1 MRHILIAILLSLL
14 SSTAF
19 AAITPVEEKPPM
31 KAVTFEDEIM
41 AAMYSYCLPAL
52 YGKRDPAG
60 VAIGEKLGEFPADK
74 TLLFAAKGDRVF
86 MINSEQGNMVMVVPK
101 AGGCSI
107 LARKIDTA
115 SFWRSASGFL
125 GKGSPF
131 TFTKETKLED
141 GLQKEYT
148 ADADGAIVLFAT
160 AKDDFK
166 ETGVQATL
174 TAGRVA
180 PAQAAPTKA
189 PK

>member
-1 MRHILIAILLSLL
+1 MRHIIIAILLGLL
-14 SSTAF
+14 STTAF

-31 KAVTFEDEIM
+31 KVVTFEDEIM
-41 AAMYSYCLPAL
+41 AAMYTYCLPAL

-74 TLLFAAKGDRVF
+74 ALLFAAKGDRVF

-107 LARKIDTA
+107 LARKIDPA
-115 SFWRSASGFL
+115 AFWRSAEGFL

-131 TFTKETKLED
+131 TFEKETKLED
-141 GLQKEYT
+141 GLQKQYK
-148 ADADGAIVLFAT
+148 ADADGAIILFAT

-174 TAGRVA
+174 TAGRVGPEA
-180 PAQAAPTKA
+180 EATAKAAK
-189 PK
+189 